1 MKHYFQDEHLFQ
13 HLHGDLLHAMYEIN
27 NVDFFDCLHHHL
39 YLVDY
44 QENLMVESFQYIYL
58 TMLLNVLLFYDHL
71 HRVME
76 LLLEWRMFECLFL
89 ERMMLDDN

>member
-1 MKHYFQDEHLFQ
+1 
-13 HLHGDLLHAMYEIN
+13 
-27 NVDFFDCLHHHL
+27 
-39 YLVDY
+39 
-44 QENLMVESFQYIYL
+44 
-58 TMLLNVLLFYDHL
+58 MLLNVLLFYDHL